1 MTINIPKRF
10 QDNLSPQAE
19 AIAKNIY
26 EYFDAGLDYFDEY
39 TDHGCRHVNS
49 VLEYADKL
57 IPQDSFDKMT
67 ELDID
72 TLVLGICLHDL
83 GMFIKESGLE
93 YLLAQEAEF
102 IADEHSNEEVT
113 WKSLWDNHI
122 SRVRHSS
129 NKELEDIFGDKE
141 YVFDI
146 KSKPFCASF
155 IRRYHH
161 LIACFISVSGF
172 PGVKLN
178 DVLSGVDEDNRKLIG
193 LLAKSH
199 GMAMRSE
206 SLKEEIDGFGFDN
219 SLPLNVPIY
228 YLMAV
233 LRLADLLDADSSR
246 APKIISDM
254 NSFSSKRSENEWT
267 LNQLIGKNGR
277 QWPGQTD
284 KPETMKII
292 AKPKNSVQYH
302 ELKAWFNYWQSELD
316 LSWAV
321 IGEKYGDVYKL
332 SVRRITSNI
341 FDANF
346 ISKCNF
352 VTNPASLKVNPDIVK
367 LLIAPLY
374 GDEPSYGVRE
384 LLQNAIDACNERT
397 EIDGTPGKIS
407 VDIDT
412 NNQIFTIRDNGIGM
426 NEDVII
432 NYFLTAGASYR
443 SCREWMERFTD
454 EDANPTVTRS
464 GRFGIGALA
473 TFLLGGKAKVT
484 TRHIDDDKG
493 YSFEYTVKPELLNVT
508 RITKKEPGT
517 SIEINMNEE
526 ALKKLLE
533 AQDYPSDDDWVNWYH
548 LKHPSVTFRKDGVV
562 AEPEFLFDMKKGE
575 DTDDWF
581 YYPSSTYDSFHWSMN
596 RYYRLGVK
604 SVDYLGFIC
613 NGIHIPK
620 GQSFLKPPLAGLLQK
635 HGYYG
640 GMPGIAVVD
649 KKGIFPLDL
658 ARNIVSDSFEVEE
671 SFIEELCKFRIAEL
685 LVYGNTIWGDSSL
698 QENQEI
704 IYNKNGFL
712 PRERSFLLRTDA
724 PVFLILYAY
733 ADKPN
738 LSHPDMSECETSAGF
753 FDSSYAP
760 WRFGLIDYLRFRS
773 EIIAGDPSEN
783 SAKEIWADLSYFE
796 YDSSQF
802 PKDVYIHKITG
813 SEEWHKDIPLP
824 SSVFE
829 NHIRLLIRY
838 SPTPLGEN
846 ENNIMNKMIEEYLP
860 KHINGGWIPLDEEKR
875 EEMYSDTYR
884 ELERYIIP
892 LRREKEDLTQNRR

>member
-57 IPQDSFDKMT
+57 IPKASFRKMKK
-67 ELDID
+67 LDID
-72 TLVLGICLHDL
+72 ILVLGICLHDL

-102 IADEHSNEEVT
+102 IADEHSRKKVT
-113 WKSLWDNHI
+113 WKSLWENHV

-129 NKELEDIFGDKE
+129 NKELEDMFGNEE

-161 LIACFISVSGF
+161 LIAYFIAVSGF
-172 PGVKLN
+172 PGIELN
-178 DVLSGVDEDNRKLIG
+178 DVLSGIDEDNRKLIG

-206 SLKEEIDGFGFDN
+206 SLKEEIDNFGYDN
-219 SLPLNVPIY
+219 NLPLNVPIY

-254 NSFSSKRSENEWT
+254 NSFSSKRSEKEWT
-267 LNQLIGKNGR
+267 LNQLIRKNGR
-277 QWPGQTD
+277 QWPEQTD

-341 FDANF
+341 FDEKF

-374 GDEPSYGVRE
+374 GDDPSYGVRE

-397 EIDGTPGKIS
+397 EIDGTPGEIS
-407 VDIDT
+407 VDVDT
-412 NNQIFTIRDNGIGM
+412 KNKVFTICDNGIGM

-508 RITKKEPGT
+508 RIKKETPGT
-517 SIEINMNEE
+517 SIEVTMNEE
-526 ALKKLLE
+526 ALKKML
-533 AQDYPSDDDWVNWYH
+533 DYRITDYTVWFEWYY
-548 LKHPSVTFRKDGVV
+548 LKHPSVIFRVDGKTL
-562 AEPEFLFDMKKGE
+562 PPNYLFDIKECE
-575 DTDDWF
+575 DTVDWF
-581 YYPSSTYDSFHWSMN
+581 YYPSSTYDSFHWSMI
-596 RYYRLGVK
+596 YVPK
-604 SVDYLGFIC
+604 FIC

-620 GQSFLKPPLAGLLQK
+620 GQNNPALKVLLKK

-649 KKGIFPLDL
+649 KKGNFPLDL
-658 ARNIVSDSFEVEE
+658 ARNYVSDSFEVEE
-671 SFIEELCKFRIAEL
+671 SFIEELCKYRIARL
-685 LVYGNTIWGDSSL
+685 LVFGN
-698 QENQEI
+698 EI
-704 IYNKNGFL
+704 AHFIGHFWLSKHELHFIYYKNGFL
-712 PRERSFLLRTDA
+712 PTDRSFLLRTNA
-724 PVFLILYAY
+724 PIFLIKYSGNTNYFL
-733 ADKPN
+733 
-738 LSHPDMSECETSAGF
+738 PDMSECESSVGF
-753 FDSSYAP
+753 LVNNSDWYRGMDLF
-760 WRFGLIDYLRFRS
+760 DYLMNRS
-773 EIIAGDPSEN
+773 EIIAGDSLVN
-783 SAKEIWADLSYFE
+783 SIKEIWADLFDFE
-796 YDSSQF
+796 ADSVKSVIHER
-802 PKDVYIHKITG
+802 DYRHKILE
-813 SEEWHKDIPLP
+813 SEAWHKDIPLP
-824 SSVFE
+824 PVLFE
-829 NHIRLLIRY
+829 NHIDLLIRY
-838 SPTPLGEN
+838 SPTPIGEN
-846 ENNIMNKMIEEYLP
+846 ENNIMYKMIEKYLP

-892 LRREKEDLTQNRR
+892 LRREKEDVTQNRR